1 MPAPRCTGAAAALAL
16 VTATAAVAGCRA
28 SEAAQ
33 TAPAPAPAATAP
45 ATAEP
50 ALGSAEILAEL
61 RKASTG
67 NVSDAVDEATGQRG
81 FMYHDMKPAFRSKL
95 TRKVVGRAATALL
108 RPVLKNDGRT
118 YENAALQVLD
128 EAPAGS
134 VLVYVLENGLDI
146 AGLGNLMA
154 TTAKVRGLAG
164 VVIDGG
170 VRDVDEVED
179 IGLPV
184 WSRSI
189 TPATS
194 VGRYVS
200 ASKQQPVSCGG
211 VLVRPGDYIVADW
224 TGVVAVPQDKIDDV
238 VRLLRQYDAKESKM
252 VPIIKETRSMLKA
265 LAKYQRY

>member
-1 MPAPRCTGAAAALAL
+1 MNHPHCARPALLLAL
-16 VTATAAVAGCRA
+16 LAVAGCRP
-28 SEAAQ
+28 SAAAGAQ
-33 TAPAPAPAATAP
+33 PAAPSPTG
-45 ATAEP
+45 E
-50 ALGSAEILAEL
+50 EILTEL

-67 NVSDAVDEATGQRG
+67 NVSDAVDEATGERG
-81 FMYHDMKPAFRSKL
+81 FMFHDMKPAFRSKL

-108 RPVLKNDGRT
+108 RPILKGDARA
-118 YENAALQVLD
+118 YPNAALQVLD

-134 VLVYVLENGLDI
+134 VLVYVLDGGLEI

-170 VRDVDEVED
+170 VRDVDEVEE

-200 ASKQQPVSCGG
+200 VAKQIPVTCGG
-211 VLVRPGDYIVADW
+211 VAVRPGDYLVADW
-224 TGVVAVPQDKIDDV
+224 TGVVVVPQEKIGDV

-252 VPIIKETRSMLKA
+252 VPIIKETRSMQKA
-265 LAKYQRY
+265 LEKYNRY